1 MKKTRKLMA
10 LVAFITVS
18 LICSFSVTAA
28 NYLGDVNNDGDVTVS
43 DAVAVQK
50 YLVKKGTIEP
60 DRSDAADMNS
70 DGKVNVF
77 DLILLK
83 RTVLGEKEKVEI
95 TEPTTE
101 VTTEVTTQPTTEATT
116 EVITTVTTEEA
127 TDPTETTTIT
137 EITTEATT
145 TEVTTEATTT
155 EVTTEAT
162 TTEAT
167 TTEVTTE
174 AITTEVTTE
183 VTTVTTSGVTTKAVA
198 GTDVNRAALVAS
210 FNLGSSNDNYWNQT
224 AFNNAAE
231 GIMVPEITED
241 GTYTV
246 RLAVSNVESI
256 RALGVRL
263 FAASGNSVINAYT
276 YPDLDFSLD
285 SVIIDGADAVLTD
298 GMTLANANKQMYEF
312 NESDG
317 GATLYLTDWSGTNSI
332 LPQNTAISEYIEIT
346 FTITGLNK

>member
-137 EITTEATT
+137 EI
-145 TEVTTEATTT
+145 
-155 EVTTEAT
+155 